1 MRKDLPHIRIECFP
15 SISKCEASASQ
26 DWNELSEFLSGT
38 ADSSSDGIM
47 TTTSL
52 TRDITKVAEVR
63 NYLKY
68 LPLECDFRVVL
79 LNRCNHQTKTGLASE
94 VAVLL

>member
-1 MRKDLPHIRIECFP
+1 
-15 SISKCEASASQ
+15 
-26 DWNELSEFLSGT
+26 
-38 ADSSSDGIM
+38 M

-52 TRDITKVAEVR
+52 SRDVAKVAEVG
-63 NYLKY
+63 YHLEY
-68 LPLECDFRVVL
+68 LPLEYDFRVVL